1 MVWDSRT
8 IIIPAVVGVME
19 ATMATISP
27 PRVVVAVLRTRAM
40 TSVVATWEA

>member
-8 IIIPAVVGVME
+8 ITPVTVGVME

-27 PRVVVAVLRTRAM
+27 PRVVVAVLRTRVM
-40 TSVVATWEA
+40 TSVVATGEA